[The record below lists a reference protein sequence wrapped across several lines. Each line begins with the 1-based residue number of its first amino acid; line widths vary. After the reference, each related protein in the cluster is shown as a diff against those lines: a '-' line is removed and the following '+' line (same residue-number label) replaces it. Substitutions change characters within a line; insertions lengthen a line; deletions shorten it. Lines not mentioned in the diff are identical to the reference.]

1 MTEFVI
7 DEIRPE
13 FAAEVR
19 GLDVHN
25 TLDEDDRRRLREAFD
40 NRGALVFRDV
50 EVTADDQMALAGILA
65 GGDVPS
71 DRSGLDRFAH
81 LYPTNVSN
89 RDENGN
95 APYGSLLFH
104 SDMMWGENPME
115 LLSLYGI
122 DVEQPSVPTVFC
134 CTTAAWARLPDDLR
148 TRLEGLSAVHVTGQQ
163 RRGGNTEELLNPI
176 RTEVRSTTKPV
187 GFRHPRTGR
196 TMLYVSQ
203 MMTREIVGLPSEES
217 EELLETLF
225 SYLYDPAHSWQ
236 HDWRKGDLV
245 LWDNLAVQHARP
257 NVSLEGPARTLRK
270 VIAPV
275 PRRSAT
281 VTETPRFS
289 RAG

>member
-13 FAAEVR
+13 FGAEVR
-19 GLDVHN
+19 GLDLHKA
-25 TLDEDDRRRLREAFD
+25 LDEHDRCRLREAFD
-40 NRGALVFRDV
+40 NRGALLFRDA
-50 EVTADDQMALAGILA
+50 EVTAEDQMALAGVLV

-71 DRSGLDRFAH
+71 DRTGVDQFAH

-95 APYGSLLFH
+95 APHGSLLFH

-122 DVEQPSVPTVFC
+122 EVEQPAVPTIFC
-134 CTTAAWARLPDDLR
+134 SATNAWTRLPDDLR
-148 TRLEGLSAVHVTGQQ
+148 ARVEGLSAVHVTGQQ
-163 RRGGNTEELLNPI
+163 QRGEKTEELLNPI
-176 RTEVRSTTKPV
+176 RTEMRSTTKPV
-187 GFRHPRTGR
+187 GFQHPRTSQ
-196 TMLYVSQ
+196 TILYVSQ
-203 MMTREIVGLPSEES
+203 MMTSEIAGLPSEES

-225 SYLYDPAHSWQ
+225 SYLYDPTHSWQ
-236 HDWRKGDLV
+236 HEWRNGDLV

-275 PRRSAT
+275 PKRSAIQ
-281 VTETPRFS
+281 TETPRFS
-289 RAG
+289 RVG

>member
-13 FAAEVR
+13 FGAEVW
-19 GLDVHN
+19 GLDIHN
-25 TLDEDDRRRLREAFD
+25 TLNEDDRRRLREAFD
-40 NRGALVFRDV
+40 NRGALLFRDV
-50 EVTADDQMALAGILA
+50 EVTADDQMALAGILV
-65 GGDVPS
+65 GGDVPF
-71 DRSGLDRFAH
+71 DRTGLDRFAR

-104 SDMMWGENPME
+104 SDMMWNENPME

-122 DVEQPSVPTVFC
+122 DVEQPSVPTIFC
-134 CTTAAWARLPDDLR
+134 STTDAWERLPDDLR
-148 TRLEGLSAVHVTGQQ
+148 ARVEGLSAVHVTGQQ
-163 RRGGNTEELLNPI
+163 QRGDNTEELLNPI
-176 RTEVRSTTKPV
+176 RTEMRSTTKPI
-187 GFRHPRTGR
+187 GLNHPRTGR
-196 TMLYVSQ
+196 TILYVSQ
-203 MMTREIVGLPSEES
+203 MMTSEVAGLPSEES
-217 EELLETLF
+217 EELLQTLF

-236 HDWRKGDLV
+236 HEWRKGDLV
-245 LWDNLAVQHARP
+245 LWDNLAVQHGRP

-275 PRRSAT
+275 PRRSAI

-289 RAG
+289 QVG

>member
-1 MTEFVI
+1 VTEFVI

-13 FAAEVR
+13 FGAEVR
-19 GLDVHN
+19 GLDIHT
-25 TLDEDDRRRLREAFD
+25 TLNEGDRRRLREAFD
-40 NRGALVFRDV
+40 ARGALVFRDV

-122 DVEQPSVPTVFC
+122 DVEQPSVPTIFC

-148 TRLEGLSAVHVTGQQ
+148 MRLEGLSAVHVTGQQ
-163 RRGGNTEELLNPI
+163 PRGGNAEELLKPI

-203 MMTREIVGLPSEES
+203 MMTREIVGLPPDES